1 MTAKDWFLLIVSLII
16 WYFLD
21 VDFLRQLL
29 NEHQDQANSCISVKA
44 PNLRHE
50 NYPTELRS
58 KLWKARIILKRTFSK
73 HYSLCFSL
81 KKKDF
86 VLVQTG
92 TKTISGASKN
102 I

>member
-29 NEHQDQANSCISVKA
+29 DEHQDQANSCISVKA
-44 PNLRHE
+44 LNLRHE

-58 KLWKARIILKRTFSK
+58 KMWKARIILKRTFSK
-73 HYSLCFSL
+73 HYSLCFS
-81 KKKDF
+81 
-86 VLVQTG
+86 
-92 TKTISGASKN
+92 
-102 I
+102 

>member
-44 PNLRHE
+44 W
-50 NYPTELRS
+50 
-58 KLWKARIILKRTFSK
+58 KLSHGIAFQNVEGKNNFETNIF
-73 HYSLCFSL
+73 
-81 KKKDF
+81 
-86 VLVQTG
+86 
-92 TKTISGASKN
+92 KTL
-102 I
+102 

>member
-73 HYSLCFSL
+73 HYSLCFS
-81 KKKDF
+81 
-86 VLVQTG
+86 
-92 TKTISGASKN
+92 
-102 I
+102 